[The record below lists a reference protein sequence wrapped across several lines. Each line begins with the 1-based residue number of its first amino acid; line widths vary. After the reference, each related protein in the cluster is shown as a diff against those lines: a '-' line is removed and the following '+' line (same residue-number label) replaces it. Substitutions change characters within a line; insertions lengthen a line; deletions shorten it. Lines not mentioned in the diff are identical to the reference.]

1 MIKRF
6 TLIFMFIFVL
16 ASCSEYQKAVKSKD
30 NDTKF
35 KVGTQYYEKGK
46 YSKTILLF
54 ESMGGAYRSHPDGE
68 KMYYMF
74 ADSYYKKKQ
83 YLLAAYQYETFVN
96 TFTKSE
102 KLEECA
108 YLAAKCYTFLS
119 AKYSLDQKDTYK
131 AIDKLQNFIN
141 DYPKSVHLA
150 EANRVMKELTTKLE
164 KKSFEIAKQYN
175 TTENHKAA
183 IKALDIF
190 MSENPGTIFREE
202 SLFLKLDSGYKLAIN
217 SIEEKKLE
225 RLQNAKSYYN
235 SLVKFNKETKYKEQ
249 ADKMLAVIETEIKQF
264 NK

>member
-1 MIKRF
+1 MIKQF
-6 TLIFMFIFVL
+6 TLVFLLFLVL
-16 ASCSEYQKAVKSKD
+16 TSCSEYQKAVKSKD

-46 YSKTILLF
+46 YAKTILLF

-74 ADSYYKKKQ
+74 GDSYYKKKQ
-83 YLLAAYQYETFVN
+83 YLLAAYQYETFVAS
-96 TFTKSE
+96 FPKSE

-108 YLAAKCYTFLS
+108 YLSAKCYTFLS
-119 AKYSLDQKDTYK
+119 AKYSLDQKQTIK

-141 DYPKSVHLA
+141 DYPKSVHLE

-164 KKSFEIAKQYN
+164 KKAFEIAKQYN
-175 TTENHKAA
+175 TTSNHKAA

-190 MSENPGTIFREE
+190 MSENPGSVFREE

-225 RLQNAKSYYN
+225 RLNNAKGYYN
-235 SLVKFNKETKYKEQ
+235 SLVKFNKETTYKEQ
-249 ADKMLAVIETEIKQF
+249 ADKMLAEIEIEIKQF